1 MNDTVMTELLFD
13 RDEKGLSELK
23 KKHSRLLMKIA
34 LGILKS
40 PEDAE
45 ECVNDALYAV
55 WNRIPPDKP
64 EKLLP
69 YVCRITRRK
78 AVDRLR
84 YNTAAMRDPS
94 LLTELDE
101 CMPSG
106 CDVQDEAER
115 AVLAAELAKALN
127 AWVKTLSKK
136 HQKLFV
142 LRYFSMYEIK
152 DAAKGAGMSL
162 TAATTALSR
171 MKVSLKEYLIKGGFF
186 NE

>member
-1 MNDTVMTELLFD
+1 MEDTIMTELLYN
-13 RDEKGLSELK
+13 RDEKGLTELK
-23 KKHSRLLMKIA
+23 IKYSRLLMKIA
-34 LGILKS
+34 CGILKS

-78 AVDRLR
+78 AIDRLR
-84 YNTAAMRDPS
+84 YNSAAVRNAE
-94 LLTELDE
+94 LLSELDE
-101 CMPSG
+101 CLPSG
-106 CDVQDEAER
+106 YSVENAAER
-115 AVLAAELAKALN
+115 SELAQALN
-127 AWVKTLSKK
+127 AWVKALPDK
-136 HQKLFV
+136 QQRLFV
-142 LRYFSMYEIK
+142 YRYFSMYTVKE
-152 DAAKGAGMSL
+152 AAKGAGMSV

-171 MKVSLKEYLIKGGFF
+171 MRASLKNYLIKGGFF

>member
-1 MNDTVMTELLFD
+1 MNDTVMTELLFN
-13 RDEKGLSELK
+13 RDEKGLAELK

-55 WNRIPPDKP
+55 WNSIPPDKP

-78 AVDRLR
+78 AIDRLR
-84 YNTAAMRDPS
+84 YNTAAMRDPE

-101 CMPSG
+101 CIPSG
-106 CDVQDEAER
+106 GDIRDEAEK
-115 AVLAAELAKALN
+115 AELAAALN

-171 MKVSLKEYLIKGGFF
+171 MKASLKEYLIKGGFF

>member
-1 MNDTVMTELLFD
+1 MEDTIMTELLYN
-13 RDEKGLSELK
+13 RDEKGLAEMK
-23 KKHSRLLMKIA
+23 TKYSRLLMKIA
-34 LGILKS
+34 CRILKS

-78 AVDRLR
+78 AIDRLR
-84 YNTAAMRDPS
+84 YNSAAIRNAE
-94 LLTELDE
+94 LLSELDE
-101 CMPSG
+101 CLPSG
-106 CDVQDEAER
+106 YSVEN
-115 AVLAAELAKALN
+115 AAEKSEFAAALN
-127 AWVKTLSKK
+127 AWIKALPDK
-136 HQKLFV
+136 QQRLFV
-142 LRYFSMYEIK
+142 YRYFSMYTVREV
-152 DAAKGAGMSL
+152 AKGAGMSV

-171 MKVSLKEYLIKGGFF
+171 MRASLKDYLIKGGFF

>member
-1 MNDTVMTELLFD
+1 MEDTMMTELMFN
-13 RDEKGLSELK
+13 RDEKGLAGLK
-23 KKHSRLLMKIA
+23 NKYSRLLMKIT

-55 WNRIPPDKP
+55 WNSIPPDKP

-69 YVCRITRRK
+69 YICRIARRK
-78 AVDRLR
+78 AIDRLR
-84 YNTAAMRDPS
+84 YNNAAARDPK

-101 CMPSG
+101 CVPSG
-106 CDVQDEAER
+106 YDVQSATEKSE
-115 AVLAAELAKALN
+115 LAAAIN
-127 AWVKTLSKK
+127 AWVKTLSEK

-142 LRYFSMYEIK
+142 LRYFSMYEVK
-152 DAAKGAGMSL
+152 EAAHGAGMTV
-162 TAATTALSR
+162 TAATTALMR
-171 MKVSLKEYLIKGGFF
+171 MRASLKEHLIKGGFL

>member
-1 MNDTVMTELLFD
+1 MNDTAMTELLYN
-13 RDEKGLSELK
+13 RDEKGLEELR
-23 KKHSRLLMKIA
+23 KKHSRLLMKIT

-55 WNRIPPDKP
+55 WNSIPPDKP

-69 YVCRITRRK
+69 YVCRIARRK
-78 AVDRLR
+78 AIDRLR
-84 YNTAAMRDPS
+84 YNTAAMRDPE
-94 LLTELDE
+94 LLTELDD
-101 CMPSG
+101 CIPSG
-106 CDVQDEAER
+106 ADIQNEAEK
-115 AVLAAELAKALN
+115 AELAAALN

-171 MKVSLKEYLIKGGFF
+171 MKASLKEYLVKGGFF

>member
-1 MNDTVMTELLFD
+1 MEDTMMTELMFK
-13 RDEKGLSELK
+13 RDEKGLAELK
-23 KKHSRLLMKIA
+23 KKYSRLLMKITR
-34 LGILKS
+34 GILKS

-55 WNRIPPDKP
+55 WNSIPPDKP

-69 YVCRITRRK
+69 YICKIARRK
-78 AVDRLR
+78 AIDRLR
-84 YNTAAMRDPS
+84 YNKAAARDS
-94 LLTELDE
+94 DLLTELDD
-101 CMPSG
+101 CIPSG
-106 CDVQDEAER
+106 CDIQNTAEI
-115 AVLAAELAKALN
+115 AELASAIN

-152 DAAKGAGMSL
+152 EAAHGAGMTV

>member
-1 MNDTVMTELLFD
+1 MTELLYN
-13 RDEKGLSELK
+13 RDEKGLAELK
-23 KKHSRLLMKIA
+23 SKHFRIMMKIA
-34 LGILKS
+34 RGILKS

-45 ECVNDALYAV
+45 ECVNDALLAV
-55 WNRIPPDKP
+55 WESIPPEKP

-78 AVDRLR
+78 AIDRLR
-84 YNTAAMRDPS
+84 YNSAEARDPE

-101 CMPSG
+101 CIPAS
-106 CDVQDEAER
+106 DRYSIEEAAEK
-115 AVLAAELAKALN
+115 AELAAAIN

-142 LRYFSMYEIK
+142 YRYFSMYSIK
-152 DAAKGAGMSL
+152 DAAKAAGMSV

-171 MKVSLKEYLIKGGFF
+171 MRASLKDCLIKGGFF

>member
-1 MNDTVMTELLFD
+1 M
-13 RDEKGLSELK
+13 
-23 KKHSRLLMKIA
+23 MKIA
-34 LGILKS
+34 CGILQS

-45 ECVNDALYAV
+45 ECVNDALLGI
-55 WNRIPPDKP
+55 WESIPPEKP

-78 AVDRLR
+78 AIDRLR
-84 YNTAAMRDPS
+84 YNSAGVRDPK

-101 CMPSG
+101 CIPANSNSIE
-106 CDVQDEAER
+106 DAAEK
-115 AVLAAELAKALN
+115 AELAAAIN
-127 AWVKTLSKK
+127 EWVKTLSKK

-142 LRYFSMYEIK
+142 YRYFSMYSIK
-152 DAAKGAGMSL
+152 EAAGSAGMSV

-171 MKVSLKEYLIKGGFF
+171 MRASLKDYLIKGGFF

>member
-1 MNDTVMTELLFD
+1 MEDTIMTELLYN
-13 RDEKGLSELK
+13 RDEKGLAELK
-23 KKHSRLLMKIA
+23 SKYFRLMMKIA
-34 LGILKS
+34 RGILKS

-55 WNRIPPDKP
+55 WNSIPPDKP

-69 YVCRITRRK
+69 YVCKIARRK
-78 AVDRLR
+78 AIDKLR
-84 YNTAAMRDPS
+84 YNSAAARNPE

-101 CMPSG
+101 CIPTNSSI
-106 CDVQDEAER
+106 EETAEK
-115 AVLAAELAKALN
+115 AELAAAIN
-127 AWVKTLSKK
+127 AWVKTLSEK

-142 LRYFSMYEIK
+142 LRYFSMYDIK
-152 DAAKGAGMSL
+152 EAAHGAGMSV

-171 MKVSLKEYLIKGGFF
+171 MRVSLKDCLIKGGFF